1 MSGLGLFRL
10 HQPGL
15 RWKSI
20 MTIMIMMISDENDAW
35 MMISDENVVL
45 MMMMM
50 IISDEN
56 VACMMNH

>member
-20 MTIMIMMISDENDAW
+20 MTIMMISDENDAW